1 MQLKRRRWPAT
12 AHGDP
17 GRVDAFTPSGRL
29 TAAHCTRKNF
39 PEGDRKARNRATWVA
54 VELVTVSPASGS
66 RGNRGGGWG
75 GLALGAGPRHQHKV
89 PREAKPPTRAS
100 EREHVRQAGGSRVS
114 ARLAPSAPFSWP
126 QPWSPWR
133 PTGMAV
139 RGGERGRCPGPR
151 RRTCG
156 LPAVGGAP
164 H

>member
-1 MQLKRRRWPAT
+1 M
-12 AHGDP
+12 HGDP

-75 GLALGAGPRHQHKV
+75 GLALGAGPRRQHKV
-89 PREAKPPTRAS
+89 PREAKPPTWAS

-114 ARLAPSAPFSWP
+114 ARLALSAPFS
-126 QPWSPWR
+126 
-133 PTGMAV
+133 
-139 RGGERGRCPGPR
+139 
-151 RRTCG
+151 
-156 LPAVGGAP
+156 
-164 H
+164 